1 MQEVDFREV
10 VGLNIKILSF
20 FGVLPLN
27 TTSIK
32 VFILHIIKVV
42 FLTDT
47 LNREEFQPRND
58 YQREILKKYIELSK
72 LATAVLLLIS
82 ILTCCFWGIYPFTMV
97 GGPFL
102 PLVAYIPYDID
113 KSPNFELTYLG
124 ELIGITVS
132 AFCCLST
139 DTLITGLYMVL
150 CAQSMLLCD
159 SLINIEEYSKI
170 DSRDKDQNENSLN
183 TAMIKNL
190 HKCVKQHQCILKF
203 AEKIESIFTVATFGQ
218 FIVSVLILCTTLF
231 KLSTVTEVNLEFLS
245 TVLYQLCML
254 IEVFVLCYFGN
265 EATVKYH
272 KLTSSAYH
280 CNWLTANKSFK
291 KQLIFF
297 MTASQ
302 KELKVLAG
310 GYITLSLETFAYILK
325 SSVSYYTVLNQ
336 MNSN

>member
-1 MQEVDFREV
+1 M
-10 VGLNIKILSF
+10 
-20 FGVLPLN
+20 
-27 TTSIK
+27 
-32 VFILHIIKVV
+32 
-42 FLTDT
+42 DT
-47 LNREEFQPRND
+47 LNREEFQPRSD
-58 YQREILKKYIELSK
+58 CQREILKKYIKLSK
-72 LATAVLLLIS
+72 LATAVLLTIS
-82 ILTCCFWGIYPFTMV
+82 MMTCCFWAIYPFTME

-102 PLVAYIPYDID
+102 PLVAYIPYNID
-113 KSPNFELTYLG
+113 KSPNFELTYVG
-124 ELIGITVS
+124 ELIGIAVS

-150 CAQSMLLCD
+150 CAQCMLLCD

-170 DSRDKDQNENSLN
+170 DSRHTDQIENALN

-190 HKCVKQHQCILKF
+190 RKCVKQHICILKF
-203 AEKIESIFTVATFGQ
+203 AEKTESIFTVATFGQ

-231 KLSTVTEVNLEFLS
+231 KLSTVTELNLEFLS
-245 TVLYQLCML
+245 TVLYQLFIL
-254 IEVFVLCYFGN
+254 VEVFVLCYFGN

-272 KLTSSAYH
+272 KLTNSAYH
-280 CNWLTANKSFK
+280 CNWLAANKSFK

-297 MTASQ
+297 MTVSQ